1 MVRTNEEKLELKSQ
15 VKALP
20 YPFLLTRQTEI
31 QSRLSS
37 IGIHDDDTNIS
48 NNKANNNNDNNA
60 NHESTPMSIP
70 TRVPSIPKTDIHWDF
85 VMKELAWLATDFQ
98 SERKRQTSLA
108 KKQALSIKQY
118 HSTKEK
124 RALRKIAEL
133 ELRKRRLAS
142 KLARDVVKGW
152 WEKKIERVIAYKQK
166 VDADLVRKRGMDRHL
181 VFLVQQTERYTEL
194 LNQQL
199 VQKQKDRNGGGTEV
213 DGGDEMKEAVP
224 MLTIEEALHQSDFQ
238 SVSRN
243 KRQRYLDY
251 QTLAEKLGTDEREFY
266 GELTTDD
273 EGESELEDYIPNEDE
288 ELDDETTFIEAEL
301 MDAASTSHQTLVN
314 EALLLK
320 EESEMD
326 IEDLLKRLEVERDH
340 ALAAAEEQ
348 GSGPKGL
355 DQELGHGASD
365 NETAMAMRAG
375 SRSKRVKFAMEL
387 STERTIPAASATAAA
402 TTTTTRSKAKSLI
415 NDGNVADDDADMS
428 DVDDFASQVDSVGSI
443 GSDGSDEF
451 SSNPLDC
458 IDDETTL
465 DAEMRLNPDMNPD
478 DEIALLQ
485 KEAEMSVEELR
496 AMYAAA
502 SSMGD
507 QGDGES
513 NTEQEEEGLNIDD
526 AHNESSTAANG
537 TDDDISAGST
547 SSGSEEFEDD
557 VQAAD
562 DETTIAAEENL
573 GRDMSY
579 EDEIALLEQENEM
592 SIEELKA
599 MYQNI
604 QGDNDVDDDDNKNN
618 DDTVLDDGS
627 ANDEQSDE
635 DPFAADDQAV
645 EDEFKPDN
653 TDVDDETTMEAEERL
668 GREMS
673 YKDEIA
679 LLEKENEMSVEELR
693 AVYFKQEDD
702 SSDTKVA
709 GNDINADED
718 AEANTEEDNISA
730 ASDSQD
736 EAEFEPSKGADI
748 DDETTIEAEEC
759 LGRDMTHE
767 EEIKMLEKESE
778 MPIEQLRVMYANQ
791 DEEDMAENDD
801 RSSTSSHESTDQI
814 EADGDSQESK
824 KRKLHSENEI
834 LEEEEEVDE
843 GAVAMKSLEYAD
855 AKARNTAVSRP
866 YLLSSWVKLRE
877 YQHVGLN
884 WLVSIQTRR
893 LNGILA
899 DEMVGPLSMFAI
911 EMKQSS
917 CILPIFTSSLLYRDW
932 GKHCRQLLC
941 YPI

>member
-1 MVRTNEEKLELKSQ
+1 
-15 VKALP
+15 
-20 YPFLLTRQTEI
+20 
-31 QSRLSS
+31 
-37 IGIHDDDTNIS
+37 
-48 NNKANNNNDNNA
+48 
-60 NHESTPMSIP
+60 
-70 TRVPSIPKTDIHWDF
+70 
-85 VMKELAWLATDFQ
+85 MKELAWLATDFQ

-108 KKQALSIKQY
+108 RKQALSVKQY

-133 ELRKRRLAS
+133 ELKKRRLAS
-142 KLARDVVKGW
+142 KMARDVVKGW

-166 VDADLVRKRGMDRHL
+166 VDADLVKKRGMDRHL

-199 VQKQKDRNGGGTEV
+199 VQKQKQKGRIRIEGGTGTEV
-213 DGGDEMKEAVP
+213 DGDGGEMMEAVP
-224 MLTIEEALHQSDFQ
+224 LLTIEQALHQNDFQ

-243 KRQRYLDY
+243 KRQRHLDY
-251 QTLAEKLGTDEREFY
+251 QTLSEKIGTEETEFY

-273 EGESELEDYIPNEDE
+273 EGESELEDYFPNEHE

-301 MDAASTSHQTLVN
+301 MDAASASDQTLMN
-314 EALLLK
+314 EAQLLK

-326 IEDLLKRLEVERDH
+326 IEDLLKRLEAERDQ
-340 ALAAAEEQ
+340 ALAVAEQ
-348 GSGPKGL
+348 GSSQEGL
-355 DQELGHGASD
+355 GQELIHGASES
-365 NETAMAMRAG
+365 ETAMAMRAG
-375 SRSKRVKFAMEL
+375 SRSKRVKFAMEV
-387 STERTIPAASATAAA
+387 STERTILAVSATAVATI
-402 TTTTTRSKAKSLI
+402 TTTASKAKSLT

-443 GSDGSDEF
+443 GSDGSEEF

-465 DAEMRLNPDMNPD
+465 DAEMRLKPDMNHD

-502 SSMGD
+502 SSSIGD

-513 NTEQEEEGLNIDD
+513 NTKQEDDGLNNDD
-526 AHNESSTAANG
+526 AHNESSTVAKG
-537 TDDDISAGST
+537 KDDDISVGST
-547 SSGSEEFEDD
+547 SSGSEEFADD
-557 VQAAD
+557 IQAVD

-579 EDEIALLEQENEM
+579 EDEIALLERENEM

-604 QGDNDVDDDDNKNN
+604 QEGNDDDDDDNNNN
-618 DDTVLDDGS
+618 DDDVLDDGS
-627 ANDEQSDE
+627 ANNQQSDE

-653 TDVDDETTMEAEERL
+653 ADVDDETTIEAEERL
-668 GREMS
+668 GRDMS
-673 YKDEIA
+673 HEDEIA

-693 AVYFKQEDD
+693 AMYFKQQDG
-702 SSDTKVA
+702 SSDEKGA
-709 GNDINADED
+709 GDDVHADAD
-718 AEANTEEDNISA
+718 ANTEEDTISA

-736 EAEFEPSKGADI
+736 EAEFEPTEGADI
-748 DDETTIEAEEC
+748 DDETTLEAEER
-759 LGRDMTHE
+759 LGREMTHE
-767 EEIKMLEKESE
+767 EEINMLEKESE
-778 MPIEQLRVMYANQ
+778 MPIEQLRAMYANQ
-791 DEEDMAENDD
+791 DDDMAENDD
-801 RSSTSSHESTDQI
+801 GSSTSSHESIDHIETD
-814 EADGDSQESK
+814 DDTQESK
-824 KRKLHSENEI
+824 KRKLHSENEK
-834 LEEEEEVDE
+834 LEEEEELDE
-843 GAVAMKSLEYAD
+843 GAAAMKSLEYAD

-866 YLLSSWVKLRE
+866 YLLSSWVKLRK

-884 WLVSIQTRR
+884 WLVSIQARR

-899 DEMVGPLSMFAI
+899 DEMVGHLSMFAI
-911 EMKQSS
+911 FMK
-917 CILPIFTSSLLYRDW
+917 
-932 GKHCRQLLC
+932 
-941 YPI
+941 